1 MNKKVLI
8 IDDEVDL
15 CILLKYYLNARQ
27 FDVEIANTLE
37 AGLSK
42 LSTGHPDLIFLDN
55 NLPDGLGWEK
65 KEDILRDNPELTLAL
80 MSGRSGPVDKIND
93 DERVFILQKPFSL
106 QSIDRIIH

>member
-15 CILLKYYLNARQ
+15 CMLLQFYLKAKHY
-27 FDVEIANTLE
+27 DVEIANTLE
-37 AGLSK
+37 SGLLK
-42 LSTGHPDLIFLDN
+42 LSAIHPDLIFLDN

-65 KEDILRDNPELTLAL
+65 KEAILKDNPELTLAL
-80 MSGRSGPVDKIND
+80 MSGRSGSVDQVD
-93 DERVFILQKPFSL
+93 DNGRVFILQKPFSL